1 MIYADEASQALLRV
15 NPRLAF
21 TEMDGIN
28 GTIIKTYTTGNAGG
42 PHNDRLLSIDISR
55 IHG

>member
-1 MIYADEASQALLRV
+1 MIYTDQASQALLRV

-28 GTIIKTYTTGNAGG
+28 GTIIKTHTTGNAGG
-42 PHNDRLLSIDISR
+42 LHNGRLLSIDIPG